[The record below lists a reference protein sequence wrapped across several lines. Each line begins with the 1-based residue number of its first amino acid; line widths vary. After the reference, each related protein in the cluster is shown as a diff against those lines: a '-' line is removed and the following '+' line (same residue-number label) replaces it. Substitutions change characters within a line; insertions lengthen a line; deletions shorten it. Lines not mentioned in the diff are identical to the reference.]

1 MEFLFVIEVV
11 IKQST
16 TKVVDCFYLEVYYIL
31 IENKINIIKEKLA
44 QYNKNIEIIA
54 DKWSIKNALKEIL
67 GYFLIII
74 PFGFIEIMT
83 YMLINADFLSRT
95 LKSEPANNKIDILI
109 CYALDH
115 FFSPFVFIFPALIL
129 LLPKIASIIT
139 YSITFFTFYIYS
151 VAQYCSYLGTG
162 NLFRLGFATNA
173 AEGIEF
179 ADDVLSKIG
188 YLKITLLV
196 FVFILSIINVITYTF
211 IKPKL
216 KNKEKV
222 LFAIIFILICVIS
235 AYFIA
240 TFKNTVAKSVNYD
253 KSNYKYYT
261 YDTLSD
267 INQAYKSSGIY
278 HVFFR
283 DIYLTLKSNITD
295 DSQEQINE
303 ITAYLNQRSNHD
315 ANSMTGIFKGKNLI
329 VVQMESMDYR
339 VVNNQVCPNIS
350 KLRKES
356 IDFSNF
362 YTSRMGGATTFGTE
376 FCINTGLYQPS
387 GTNAATYF
395 SENHFP
401 YSLANLFK
409 RLGYN
414 AESFHYNDEYFYNRG
429 KNHITLGFEKYN
441 SFMNYTNDETAIT
454 FDDYLLKNQKL
465 WSDFINNN
473 ELPFFSYLI
482 TYSAH
487 VPYGLNDKIY
497 LEALKRHP
505 ELNDESI
512 DENLNIFRLKASIT
526 DDMVGN
532 LVDKLD
538 QENQLDNTVIIFI
551 TDHQAY
557 GCNNTKLA
565 QTDSR
570 INNTPFFIYAKGF
583 QSKKVEKV
591 CNTSDVLPTICNLF
605 DLDTDYKYLGHDI
618 FDEEY
623 DGYAYFP
630 DLSWISNKAY
640 YSKGNIIDQY
650 TDNITNEEI
659 KEMNDKIIEIID
671 INNKILF
678 TDYYNN

>member
-1 MEFLFVIEVV
+1 MKQIHTIKNKFNNLNSRFDNYTRTINLGDYFKYFFGYLMLVIPLFLIGSMMFLIYYSKTLNTLINGEDFISKINTLIFYSCQHNSVSFILIIAALMIFFPKKVSVIIYSLIYCFFYVYAIAQYCVYITTGSMFRLSIISVMGEGLQFKEVV
-11 IKQST
+11 FQNFGWIKITLMILVLLLSIVCIIIYA
-16 TKVVDCFYLEVYYIL
+16 KVTPKLEGKLYIATL
-31 IENKINIIKEKLA
+31 PVL
-44 QYNKNIEIIA
+44 
-54 DKWSIKNALKEIL
+54 
-67 GYFLIII
+67 FLII
-74 PFGFIEIMT
+74 
-83 YMLINADFLSRT
+83 
-95 LKSEPANNKIDILI
+95 
-109 CYALDH
+109 
-115 FFSPFVFIFPALIL
+115 
-129 LLPKIASIIT
+129 
-139 YSITFFTFYIYS
+139 
-151 VAQYCSYLGTG
+151 
-162 NLFRLGFATNA
+162 
-173 AEGIEF
+173 
-179 ADDVLSKIG
+179 VLSSISIG
-188 YLKITLLV
+188 
-196 FVFILSIINVITYTF
+196 
-211 IKPKL
+211 
-216 KNKEKV
+216 
-222 LFAIIFILICVIS
+222 
-235 AYFIA
+235 
-240 TFKNTVAKSVNYD
+240 TFKDELAANKDIDN
-253 KSNYKYYT
+253 SNFKYYT

-267 INQAYKSSGIY
+267 VEQAYKSSGIY